1 MNPASLAAEI
11 DRCMLR
17 DRHRLRRR
25 LDAIRG
31 RHAGDETAFAE
42 LGEAV
47 KASQERRAAR
57 EAGRPRPTYPPDLP
71 VALRKDEIARAIADA
86 QVVIVCGETGS
97 GKTTQLPKICLDLGR
112 GVAGLIGHTQ
122 PRRLAARTLAA
133 RIATELDTEVGS
145 AVGYKIRFTDRV
157 SDATYVKL
165 MTDGILLAET
175 QGDRFLEQ
183 YDTIIIDEAH
193 ERSINI
199 DFLLGYLK
207 RLLPKRPDLKVIV
220 TSATIDPQR
229 FAAHFGGAPIIE
241 VSGRVYPVEMRYRP
255 PPVADADD
263 EEDGGDARSG
273 DDALLS
279 SLLDAVRELPDQ
291 SGDVLVFLPGEQS
304 IREAADALRKAHTE
318 KTEILPLYARLSA
331 GEQTRVFRP
340 HTGRRIVLATNV
352 AETSLTVP
360 GVRYVIDTGLARV
373 SRYDTR
379 RKVQQLPIEKIS
391 QASANQRT
399 GRAGR
404 TSAGVCIRLYSEEDF
419 AARPVFTP
427 PEIVR
432 TNLASVILQM
442 AALGLGSIEEFPFVE
457 PPGTRAIRDGAA
469 TLFELGAF
477 DEEHRLTRVGREL
490 SRLPVDPRVG
500 RIILG
505 GRDHRCLAEILVIA
519 SALSVQ
525 DPRYRPHDAKEKAD
539 QAHRR
544 FQSETSDFVSY
555 LKLWDAFQEEAGR
568 AGSRKLRTWC
578 ESQFI
583 SFLRMR
589 EWQDVHRQLHQLVR
603 GMGFPIV
610 SGHGDDAALHKA
622 LLTGYLGSVAMKQDD
637 RIYVGARNVKLNI
650 FPGSALFKN
659 RPAFIMAAEM
669 VETGRLYARTV
680 AKIEPEWV
688 EPLAEHLVERR
699 YFEPRWDKSRGQV
712 VGFEKVTLHGLPIVA
727 RRRIDFARI
736 DAEAAREIFIREAL
750 VTGELNT
757 PGAFLRHNCEVV
769 ASIER
774 LADRARRR
782 DLLVDEQAVFAFYDR
797 ALPADVWSGR
807 RFDAWRKT
815 IEHGSPRA
823 LFLAPEDV
831 LIGDA
836 AAVDAEM
843 FPDALEVGGL
853 RLPLTYRFE
862 PGHEED
868 GITVT
873 VPLAALN
880 ELDAAPFAWLVPGFL
895 VDQVTALL
903 ESLPK
908 SIRKIFVP
916 VRDTAER
923 FVRERRAHSPGA
935 QGGATETLAS
945 ALSRYLEAQKR
956 IAVPVSAFNPAA
968 GPEYLRMLFRV
979 VDEQGRQVA
988 QSRDLTEQKGK
999 LGLRARESFGHAS
1012 RSHWE
1017 RDRVTSWDF
1026 GDLSERVEVRQGSF
1040 SLPGYPALVAEKDG
1054 VALRVFQHPGE
1065 AALEHRRGVR
1075 RLLAMRIAET
1085 TKVVRRNLPG
1095 IQAMTLQFAMIG
1107 SGDSLRDDI
1116 VEAAIDRAGLGDGP
1130 PPRSKD
1136 AFERCAEQARGR
1148 LAGLADEVCARV
1160 APILAAYQ
1168 DVARL
1173 LPAASRTS
1181 AAAPSAEI
1189 RDHVARL
1196 IYPGFVSETPFSQLA
1211 HLPRYLKAVRLR
1223 IERLPNQPAKDR
1235 ARQAELLPHWQ
1246 AYTARADA
1254 DEARGTRSS
1263 ELERYRWLLEEFRV
1277 SLFAQ
1282 ELRTAE
1288 PISTKK
1294 IAEQWAKVM
1303 AEGAR

>member
-1 MNPASLAAEI
+1 LAITIPSLTAEI
-11 DRCMLR
+11 EQCMLR

-25 LDAIRG
+25 LDAILHR
-31 RHAGDETAFAE
+31 RDVDPTALSE
-42 LGEAV
+42 LAEAV
-47 KASQERRAAR
+47 KTSSARRAAR
-57 EAGRPRPTYPPDLP
+57 EEARPRPTYPIDLP
-71 VALRKDEIARAIADA
+71 VAMRKDEIARAIAGA

-97 GKTTQLPKICLDLGR
+97 GKTTQLPKICLELGR

-122 PRRLAARTLAA
+122 PRRLAARTLSA
-133 RIATELDTEVGS
+133 RIASELETEVGG
-145 AVGYKIRFTDRV
+145 AVGYKIRFTDKV

-255 PPVADADD
+255 RPAVETD
-263 EEDGGDARSG
+263 EDDGGDARSG
-273 DDALLS
+273 EDELLS
-279 SLLDAVRELPDQ
+279 SLLEAVRDLPDP

-304 IREAADALRKAHTE
+304 IREAAEALRKAHPE

-331 GEQTRVFRP
+331 GEQARVFRSHP
-340 HTGRRIVLATNV
+340 GRRIVLATNV
-352 AETSLTVP
+352 AETSITVP
-360 GVRYVIDTGLARV
+360 GVRYVIDSGLARV

-379 RKVQQLPIEKIS
+379 RKVQRLPIEKIS
-391 QASANQRT
+391 QASANQRA

-419 AARPVFTP
+419 ASRAIFTP

-442 AALGLGSIEEFPFVE
+442 AALGLGGIEEFPFVE

-490 SRLPVDPRVG
+490 ARLPVDPRVG

-505 GRDHRCLAEILVIA
+505 GRDHKCLAEILVIA
-519 SALSVQ
+519 SALSMQ

-544 FQSETSDFVSY
+544 FQSDTSDFASY
-555 LKLWDAFQEEAGR
+555 LKLWDAYQEEAGR
-568 AGSRKLRTWC
+568 VGSSKLRAWC
-578 ESQFI
+578 EAHFL

-589 EWQDVHRQLHQLVR
+589 EWQDIHRQLHQLVR
-603 GMGFPIV
+603 GMGFPIT
-610 SGHGDDAALHKA
+610 SARGDDASLHKA
-622 LLTGYLGSVAMKQDD
+622 LLTGYLGNVAMKLDE
-637 RIYVGARNVKLNI
+637 RVYVGARNVKLTI
-650 FPGSALFKN
+650 FPGSGLFKK
-659 RPAFIMAAEM
+659 RPQFIMAAEM

-680 AKIEPEWV
+680 AQIDPEWI
-688 EPLAEHLVERR
+688 EPLAEHLLERR
-699 YFEPRWDKSRGQV
+699 YFEPHWDKARGQV
-712 VGFEKVTLHGLPIVA
+712 IGFEKVTLHGLSIVA
-727 RRRIDFARI
+727 KRKIDFARV
-736 DAEAAREIFIREAL
+736 DAEASREIFLREAL
-750 VTGELNT
+750 VQADLHT
-757 PGAFLRHNCEVV
+757 PGPFLRHNRDVV

-774 LADRARRR
+774 LADRARSR
-782 DLLVDEQAVFAFYDR
+782 DLEVDEEAVYRFYDKVV
-797 ALPADVWSGR
+797 PPDVWSSR
-807 RFDAWRKT
+807 RFEVWRKQ
-815 IEHGSPRA
+815 IERDDPRA
-823 LFLAPEDV
+823 LFLAQSDV
-831 LIGDA
+831 LIGEA
-836 AAVDAEM
+836 AAVTPEM
-843 FPDALEVGGL
+843 FPDLLEVGGL

-873 VPLAALN
+873 VPLAALG
-880 ELDAAPFAWLVPGFL
+880 ELDAAPFEWLVPGLL
-895 VDQVTALL
+895 VDKVTALL

-908 SIRKIFVP
+908 AIRKNFVP
-916 VRDTAER
+916 VRAAAET
-923 FVRERRAHSPGA
+923 FARETQRVAAESLRV
-935 QGGATETLAS
+935 
-945 ALSRYLEAQKR
+945 ALSPYLERQKP
-956 IAVPVSAFNPAA
+956 ISVPVTAFQPAA
-968 GPEYLRMLFRV
+968 CPDYLHMLFRV

-988 QSRDLTEQKGK
+988 RSRDLGELQRK
-999 LGLRARESFGHAS
+999 LGARARETFVHAS
-1012 RSHWE
+1012 TSHGE
-1017 RDRVTSWDF
+1017 RDQVTAWDF
-1026 GDLSERVEVRQGSF
+1026 GDLPERVEIRHGAF
-1040 SLPGYPALVAEKDG
+1040 TLPGFPALSAEDG

-1065 AALEHRRGVR
+1065 AAAAHRRGVR
-1075 RLLAMRIAET
+1075 RLIAQRLGET
-1085 TKVVRRNLPG
+1085 TKVLRRQLPG
-1095 IQAMTLQFAMIG
+1095 IQAMTLQFTMLG
-1107 SGDSLRDDI
+1107 TGDSLRDDI
-1116 VEAAIDRAGLGDGP
+1116 IEAAIDRACMGDGE
-1130 PPRSKD
+1130 PPRSKE

-1148 LAGLADEVCARV
+1148 LSGLADEVSARV

-1168 DVARL
+1168 EIARL
-1173 LPAASRTS
+1173 LPS
-1181 AAAPSAEI
+1181 AGAVGGNAPPWNEI

-1196 IYPGFVSETPFSQLA
+1196 VYPGFVSDTPWKQLG
-1211 HLPRYLKAVRLR
+1211 HLERYLKAARLR
-1223 IERLPNQPAKDR
+1223 IERMRNDPAKDR
-1235 ARQAELLPHWQ
+1235 TREAELLPHWQ

-1254 DEARGTRSS
+1254 EKARGTKNA
-1263 ELERYRWLLEEFRV
+1263 ELERYRWLLEEWRV

-1288 PISTKK
+1288 PVSAKK
-1294 IAEQWAKVM
+1294 VTEQWGKVV
-1303 AEGAR
+1303 AQDR